1 MNKRTEILLEGVIM
15 AALAMA
21 LHFVPLN
28 IGPSFT
34 LSLGQIPMTLFALRR
49 GLKPALYASFIW
61 AMLYF
66 VTGAAAPGIL
76 TPIQGF
82 IEYPVAFT
90 CVGFAG
96 ICHDSMMDALDNH
109 KDNKARLVIIEASL
123 VGVFARF
130 FWHFI
135 AGGIFW
141 GAYAPKGMNPWIYSI
156 VMNGISAL
164 ASGAAAIA
172 VLLLLYA
179 VAPSIYRMSLHRTSK
194 V

>member
-1 MNKRTEILLEGVIM
+1 MLHNSYARITDTGTKGLEFPQSQPNW
-15 AALAMA
+15 LP
-21 LHFVPLN
+21 FVS
-28 IGPSFT
+28 G
-34 LSLGQIPMTLFALRR
+34 
-49 GLKPALYASFIW
+49 
-61 AMLYF
+61 
-66 VTGAAAPGIL
+66 
-76 TPIQGF
+76 
-82 IEYPVAFT
+82 
-90 CVGFAG
+90 
-96 ICHDSMMDALDNH
+96 
-109 KDNKARLVIIEASL
+109 
-123 VGVFARF
+123 

>member
-66 VTGAAAPGIL
+66 VTGAAASGIL
-76 TPIQGF
+76 TPI
-82 IEYPVAFT
+82 
-90 CVGFAG
+90 
-96 ICHDSMMDALDNH
+96 
-109 KDNKARLVIIEASL
+109 LVSKISETFFSTSL
-123 VGVFARF
+123 R
-130 FWHFI
+130 
-135 AGGIFW
+135 
-141 GAYAPKGMNPWIYSI
+141 
-156 VMNGISAL
+156 
-164 ASGAAAIA
+164 
-172 VLLLLYA
+172 
-179 VAPSIYRMSLHRTSK
+179 SIY

>member
-1 MNKRTEILLEGVIM
+1 MSKIAVVYWSGTGNTEAMANAVLEGAKGKGADAV
-15 AALAMA
+15 L
-21 LHFVPLN
+21 
-28 IGPSFT
+28 FT
-34 LSLGQIPMTLFALRR
+34 SAEFN
-49 GLKPALYASFIW
+49 
-61 AMLYF
+61 
-66 VTGAAAPGIL
+66 
-76 TPIQGF
+76 
-82 IEYPVAFT
+82 
-90 CVGFAG
+90 
-96 ICHDSMMDALDNH
+96 DSMMDALNNH